1 MSNTVKTEGFRIPG
15 IEPAPSRPHIHRPFS
30 DGSMTVET
38 NLLTSLMNPSP
49 HHQPMNMV
57 SPFSFSQ
64 SLPAA
69 HHQGFDYNMTA
80 PFSNSADHF
89 HPAAIFNALK
99 FGNEHPEPP
108 VNLPP
113 APSTGDAQQ
122 RSRSQSSSRS
132 SHVGKAPTS
141 RSRSG
146 RKSMNDARPPSGAIQ
161 RGRSANGA
169 GRTQSFQG
177 YVRNASQN
185 QSKPMG
191 LGIGLDTHVEGEPTD
206 SISPPDFG
214 MPGTFAMSI
223 PRSDSLG
230 GPDGASWGSGS
241 IPSIMPGSMG
251 SFDTADDAIIDSP
264 MTPARPLAVF
274 SEESFK
280 KQRRRECHNQVEKRR
295 REHINAKIE
304 ELNFLLPPTYNK
316 LANEEGLDEE
326 DEEEANVKNSP
337 AKKKKTKRA
346 GSAAKSQKDAAHC
359 KGRIL
364 TQSVQ
369 YIRDLKHMTDMQ
381 ASRIAQLEA
390 VMSAYGLNPVIQAPP
405 TMPNQSSQLWWNPAN
420 SNGLPNEQH
429 AEHTFAALQ
438 GHHHLQ
444 MMRPSPE
451 PERTFSFDGFGLDHV
466 RVPWAPNTDTQN
478 SASDVLMGFEP
489 SPTNISSSSVQN
501 LRRSSAE
508 SVSSGASQDEEGNGT
523 EARSPMRDDIRGR
536 QRERTVRKDSQA
548 ELQMSMSSLFSGT
561 QKEEDSGGMRW

>member
-1 MSNTVKTEGFRIPG
+1 MSNTIKTEGFRIPG
-15 IEPAPSRPHIHRPFS
+15 IDQAPSRPHIHRPFS

-38 NLLTSLMNPSP
+38 NLLTSLMNASP
-49 HHQPMNMV
+49 HHQPMNNMV

-69 HHQGFDYNMTA
+69 QHQPFEYNMTS
-80 PFSNSADHF
+80 PLSTSNDHF

-108 VNLPP
+108 INLPP
-113 APSTGDAQQ
+113 APATGDSQQ

-141 RSRSG
+141 RSRPG
-146 RKSMNDARPPSGAIQ
+146 RKSMNDARPPPGAIQ
-161 RGRSANGA
+161 RGRSANGN

-177 YVRNASQN
+177 HARTASQSQN
-185 QSKPMG
+185 KPMG

-214 MPGTFAMSI
+214 MAGSFAMAI
-223 PRSDSLG
+223 PRSDSMG
-230 GPDGASWGSGS
+230 APDGASWGSGS
-241 IPSIMPGSMG
+241 VPSIMPGSLG

-304 ELNFLLPPTYNK
+304 ELNFLLPASYNK
-316 LANEEGLDEE
+316 MANEEGLDEE
-326 DEEEANVKNSP
+326 DEEEANVRNSP

-369 YIRDLKHMTDMQ
+369 YIRDLKHMTEMQ
-381 ASRIAQLEA
+381 AGRIAQLEA
-390 VMSAYGLNPVIQAPP
+390 IMLAYGMNPAIQAPQ
-405 TMPNQSSQLWWNPAN
+405 TVSTQQSQVWWNGNNA
-420 SNGLPNEQH
+420 NGLSNDQH
-429 AEHTFAALQ
+429 NSQDFAALH
-438 GHHHLQ
+438 GHHLE

-451 PERTFSFDGFGLDHV
+451 PERQFSFDNFGLDNH
-466 RVPWAPNTDTQN
+466 RSSWAPNAEAQN
-478 SASDVLMGFEP
+478 STNDILMGFEP
-489 SPTNISSSSVQN
+489 SPTDVSSSSIN
-501 LRRSSAE
+501 MRRSSAD
-508 SVSSGASQDEEGNGT
+508 SVSSGGSQDEEGNG
-523 EARSPMRDDIRGR
+523 ADAPSPVMDDTRGR

-548 ELQMSMSSLFSGT
+548 ELQMSMSSLFSGSHR
-561 QKEEDSGGMRW
+561 EEDAAGIRW